1 MSDKNESSISH
12 NFNHLFSFAWLIFLF
27 LLMGS
32 CNRKTE
38 QIRPAYAMAIHGGA
52 GVIKPENMTT
62 SMDSA
67 YRAALSEALKKGEDI
82 LKNGGTSI
90 DAVTTAITFME
101 DSPLFNAG
109 KGAVFNEAGQIEHDA
124 SVMEGKDHGAG
135 AVGAVR
141 NIKNPVL
148 AARKVME
155 DGRHVFLVSQ
165 GAEKFAATSGLV
177 PVDPSYFFTQKQWDK
192 YEKTAATQLEREF
205 ELNSKHGTVG
215 AVALDQEGNLAAG
228 TSTGGMHFKRVDRLG
243 DSPVIGAGTY
253 ADNESCAVSATGHGE
268 YFIKNAVAYDISA
281 RMRYAGQSL
290 EEASDF
296 VIMDKLQK
304 LDAGGGIIAIDHFG
318 NISLKFN
325 TPGMFR
331 ASVKAGEPMQ
341 VRIYTDELEKKE

>member
-1 MSDKNESSISH
+1 MIHQNKLAIPLTFFLSSW
-12 NFNHLFSFAWLIFLF
+12 FPLALLTLLF
-27 LLMGS
+27 LGGCTKKS
-32 CNRKTE
+32 E
-38 QIRPAYAMAIHGGA
+38 PVRPAYAMAIHGGA
-52 GVIKPENMTT
+52 GVIKPENMTA

-67 YRAALSEALKKGEDI
+67 YRAALTEALQKGEYV
-82 LKNGGTSI
+82 LQNGGSSI
-90 DAVTTAITFME
+90 DAVTAAITFME

-124 SVMEGKDHGAG
+124 SIMEGKDHGAG

-141 NIKNPVL
+141 NIKNPIL

-155 DGRHVFLVSQ
+155 DGRHVFLVGQ
-165 GAEKFAATSGLV
+165 GAEKFAATSGLI

-192 YEKTAATQLEREF
+192 YEKTLATTLEKEF
-205 ELNSKHGTVG
+205 EVNSKHGTVG
-215 AVALDQEGNLAAG
+215 AVALDQQGNLAAG

-243 DSPVIGAGTY
+243 DTPVIGAGTY

-281 RMRYAGQSL
+281 RMLYAGQSL
-290 EEASDF
+290 DEASNF
-296 VIMDKLQK
+296 VVMDKLQK
-304 LDAGGGIIAIDHFG
+304 LDAGGGIIAVDKLG

-331 ASVKAGEPMQ
+331 ASVKAGESIQ
-341 VRIYTDELEKKE
+341 VHIYTDELEKTE